1 MKHTTVVDAQSGI
14 IQVTAE
20 LVIKNFVDV
29 MAGFK
34 PGRFIESEPFN
45 VGDTPMTIR
54 VYLNGHDEDEKGTVG
69 VFLWNYGQA
78 DINVKCQF
86 ITEHQ

>member
-1 MKHTTVVDAQSGI
+1 MKYTTVVDAKSGI

-34 PGRFIESEPFN
+34 PQ
-45 VGDTPMTIR
+45 GDSLSQTLSMWET
-54 VYLNGHDEDEKGTVG
+54 L
-69 VFLWNYGQA
+69 Q
-78 DINVKCQF
+78 
-86 ITEHQ
+86 

>member
-54 VYLNGHDEDEKGTVG
+54 VFLNGHDEDEKGTVG

-86 ITEHQ
+86 ITEPQ